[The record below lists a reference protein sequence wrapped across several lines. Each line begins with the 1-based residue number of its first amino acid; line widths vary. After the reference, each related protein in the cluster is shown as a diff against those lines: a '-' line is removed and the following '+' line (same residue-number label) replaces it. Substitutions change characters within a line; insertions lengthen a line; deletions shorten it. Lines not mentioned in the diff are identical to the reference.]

1 MPHQSTLRVFAI
13 SVENA
18 YMWCMTLEDLRILVA
33 ACESGNLSSLARE
46 LRRTQSSISQHIARL
61 EAELGVRLFERH
73 ARGVAPTAAGR
84 MLKDSALEGLDAI
97 ESGVRRIRTMKHGE
111 PDTLTVTTGGTTV
124 RHFMQGAIVRFR
136 REHPAIN
143 LRFLPANSTRRC
155 VEILRLS
162 QADLGFVTTGE
173 PARGVKERTVARQ
186 HLFLLVAKSDPLARY
201 KRLQLKDLEGIRYL
215 GLSGSTTH
223 HSAIEAAALEKGVEL
238 KPEIVFDDFDTAR
251 IFVELDLGQ
260 AIVPAV
266 HAHNFA
272 KTGSVKAVLIGDLP
286 PISIGWA
293 FRHWKHLPAAARE
306 FAALLEQ
313 DLKKM
318 QGIAG
323 FELA

>member
-1 MPHQSTLRVFAI
+1 
-13 SVENA
+13 
-18 YMWCMTLEDLRILVA
+18 
-33 ACESGNLSSLARE
+33 
-46 LRRTQSSISQHIARL
+46 
-61 EAELGVRLFERH
+61 
-73 ARGVAPTAAGR
+73 
-84 MLKDSALEGLDAI
+84 
-97 ESGVRRIRTMKHGE
+97 
-111 PDTLTVTTGGTTV
+111 
-124 RHFMQGAIVRFR
+124 VRFR
-136 REHPAIN
+136 RDNPAVN
-143 LRFLPANSTRRC
+143 LRFLPANSTKRC

-173 PARGVKERTVARQ
+173 PARGINERTVARQ
-186 HLFLLVAKSDPLARY
+186 RLFLLVAKSDPLAKH

-223 HSAIEAAALEKGVEL
+223 HSAIEAAALERGVEL
-238 KPEIVFDDFDTAR
+238 KPEVVFDDFDTAR
-251 IFVELDLGQ
+251 IFVELHLGQ

-272 KTGSVKAVLIGDLP
+272 KAGSVKAVLIGDLP

-293 FRHWKHLPAAARE
+293 FRNWKHLPAAARA
-306 FAALLEQ
+306 FTTLMEQ

>member
-1 MPHQSTLRVFAI
+1 
-13 SVENA
+13 
-18 YMWCMTLEDLRILVA
+18 MTLEDLRILVA

-46 LRRTQSSISQHIARL
+46 LRRTQSAISQHIARL

-84 MLKDSALEGLDAI
+84 ILKDSALEGLDAI
-97 ESGVRRIRTMKHGE
+97 ESGLRRIRTLKQGE
-111 PDTLTVTTGGTTV
+111 PDTVTITTGGTTV
-124 RHFMQGAIVRFR
+124 RHFMQGAVVRFR
-136 REHPAIN
+136 RDNPAVN

-186 HLFLLVAKSDPLARY
+186 RLFLLVARSDPLARY

-223 HSAIEAAALEKGVEL
+223 RSAIEAAALEKGVEL

-272 KTGSVKAVLIGDLP
+272 RTGSVTAVLIADLP

-293 FRHWKHLPAAARE
+293 FRHWEHLSAAARA
-306 FAALLEQ
+306 FAMLLEQ

>member
-1 MPHQSTLRVFAI
+1 
-13 SVENA
+13 
-18 YMWCMTLEDLRILVA
+18 MTLEDLRILVA

-97 ESGVRRIRTMKHGE
+97 ESGLRRIRTLQHGE
-111 PDTLTVTTGGTTV
+111 PDTLTITTGGTTV

-136 REHPAIN
+136 RDHPAVN
-143 LRFLPANSTRRC
+143 LRFLPANSTKRC

-186 HLFLLVAKSDPLARY
+186 RLFLLVAPSDPLARY
-201 KRLQLKDLEGIRYL
+201 KRLQLKDLEDIRYL

-272 KTGSVKAVLIGDLP
+272 KTGSVKAVLIADLP

-293 FRHWKHLPAAARE
+293 FRHWNHMSAAARE
-306 FAALLEQ
+306 FARLLEQ
-313 DLKKM
+313 DLRKM
-318 QGIAG
+318 QAIAG
-323 FELA
+323 FDLA

>member
-1 MPHQSTLRVFAI
+1 
-13 SVENA
+13 
-18 YMWCMTLEDLRILVA
+18 MTLEDLRILVA

-73 ARGVAPTAAGR
+73 ARGVAPTAAGK

-97 ESGVRRIRTMKHGE
+97 EFGLRRVRTLKQGE
-111 PDTLTVTTGGTTV
+111 SDTLTITTGGTTV
-124 RHFMQGAIVRFR
+124 RHFMQGVVVRFR
-136 REHPAIN
+136 RDNPTVN

-173 PARGVKERTVARQ
+173 PARGINERTVARQ
-186 HLFLLVAKSDPLARY
+186 RLFLLVAKSDPLAKC
-201 KRLQLKDLEGIRYL
+201 KRLQVKDLQGIRYL
-215 GLSGSTTH
+215 GLSGGTTH
-223 HSAIEAAALEKGVEL
+223 HNAIEAAALERGVEL

-266 HAHNFA
+266 HAYNFA
-272 KTGSVKAVLIGDLP
+272 KSGSVKAVLIGDLP

-293 FRHWKHLPAAARE
+293 FRQWKHLSAPARE
-306 FAALLEQ
+306 FARLMEQ
-313 DLKKM
+313 DLRKM

-323 FELA
+323 LELV

>member
-1 MPHQSTLRVFAI
+1 
-13 SVENA
+13 
-18 YMWCMTLEDLRILVA
+18 MTLEDLRILVA
-33 ACESGNLSSLARE
+33 ACEAGNLSSLARE

-61 EAELGVRLFERH
+61 EAELGVKLFERH

-97 ESGVRRIRTMKHGE
+97 EFGLRRVRSLNQGE
-111 PDTLTVTTGGTTV
+111 SDTVTITTGGTTV

-136 REHPAIN
+136 RGNPTVN
-143 LRFLPANSTRRC
+143 LRFLPANSTKRC

-162 QADLGFVTTGE
+162 QADLGFVTTGD

-186 HLFLLVAKSDPLARY
+186 RLFLLVGKSDRLAKF
-201 KRLQLKDLEGIRYL
+201 KRLQVKDLQGIRYL

-223 HSAIEAAALEKGVEL
+223 HSAIEAAALERGVEL
-238 KPEIVFDDFDTAR
+238 KPEVVFDDFDTAK

-272 KTGSVKAVLIGDLP
+272 KGGGVKAVLISDLP

-293 FRHWKHLPAAARE
+293 FRNWRHLPPAALE
-306 FAALLEQ
+306 FATLLEQ
-313 DLKKM
+313 ELRRM
-318 QGIAG
+318 QGIVG
-323 FELA
+323 LELA